1 MPKDEIRNKLFK
13 TGSALSPDYKKIENL
28 KVQKKFLE
36 TIDLRKF
43 KNILLYRN
51 IKNEVPTNFIMLEAS
66 KLNIDIYFP
75 VVAKR
80 NRLLFKKHL
89 EGNLFK
95 KNRYGIEE
103 PIGSEIINPMDLS
116 LVVIPFVGVDRDGFR
131 LGNGGGYYDR
141 IFGSLSGKSSL
152 MIAGLGFDY
161 QLTNYNF
168 KEEHDL
174 KYDVVVTEK
183 QVCFF

>member
-51 IKNEVPTNFIMLEAS
+51 IKNEIPTNFIMLEAS

-141 IFGSLSGKSSL
+141 IFGSLSSGVYNCCDL
-152 MIAGLGFDY
+152 IGCIFQVEPLIGMPLPL
-161 QLTNYNF
+161 QLTPGAELS
-168 KEEHDL
+168 KSA
-174 KYDVVVTEK
+174 
-183 QVCFF
+183 

>member
-51 IKNEVPTNFIMLEAS
+51 IKNEIPTNFIMLEAS

-103 PIGSEIINPMDLS
+103 PI
-116 LVVIPFVGVDRDGFR
+116 
-131 LGNGGGYYDR
+131 
-141 IFGSLSGKSSL
+141 
-152 MIAGLGFDY
+152 
-161 QLTNYNF
+161 
-168 KEEHDL
+168 
-174 KYDVVVTEK
+174 
-183 QVCFF
+183 